1 MTRTQ
6 DRRTILKWAMLGGGV
21 TLARLLAGPL
31 AYAAAPTS
39 KEQDAHAAF
48 DRATRGMPSP
58 RIKDV
63 SVIQV
68 GSNGINDST
77 VVKVTTDQAGL
88 YGYGCATATFPGGRA
103 KLVAAA
109 VDRVSEAP
117 GRRPDDRSDRADLA
131 ALLHELLLQ
140 E

>member
-6 DRRTILKWAMLGGGV
+6 DRRTILKWAMLGGGAA
-21 TLARLLAGPL
+21 LARLLAGPL

-58 RIKDV
+58 HIKDV

-68 GSNGINDST
+68 GRFIGPPPRRHSRRELR
-77 VVKVTTDQAGL
+77 QAP
-88 YGYGCATATFPGGRA
+88 PGPARHAGPHP
-103 KLVAAA
+103 
-109 VDRVSEAP
+109 S
-117 GRRPDDRSDRADLA
+117 
-131 ALLHELLLQ
+131 
-140 E
+140 